1 MGISEVSYDI
11 SLINK
16 LKSAYSAD
24 YMCDVSIP
32 YHDANRKW
40 LEQSIES
47 MLNQQSVK
55 TILHVVADGTEN
67 SKELISRFPH
77 ENIRWYR
84 TVRSLGPYIISNLLF
99 PFCESNYIAI
109 QDSDDISLPH
119 RLAYSIY
126 ELEKSNASMFGGA
139 MLQFDSY
146 DQVEKVEDFVYRS
159 PIHRSGLLGWSLSPD
174 GVIINGVRVMN
185 AEMFCRLN
193 GFRGLLIAADCEF
206 TTRAIRAFESVVWS
220 KEILSLRRVHTASLS
235 NDRKTALRSEICNKD
250 HAAILES
257 YRSMHGLF
265 NPREYGTMISDQ
277 REYGGLINVQN
288 S

>member
-1 MGISEVSYDI
+1 MGIVEISYDI
-11 SLINK
+11 PLVDK
-16 LKSAYSAD
+16 LKSAYVAN
-24 YMCDVSIP
+24 YVCDVFIP

-47 MLNQQSVK
+47 MLNQQSVR

-67 SKELISRFPH
+67 SKELISRFPYK
-77 ENIRWYR
+77 NIRWYN
-84 TVRSLGPYIISNLLF
+84 TSRSLGPYVISNLLF
-99 PFCESNYIAI
+99 PSCESDCIAI

-126 ELEKSNASMFGGA
+126 ELKKSNASMFGGA

-146 DQVEKVEDFVYRS
+146 DQIEKVDGFVNRS
-159 PIHRSGLLGWSLSPD
+159 PIHRSGLLGWSLSPN
-174 GVIINGVRVMN
+174 GVIINGVRVMS
-185 AEMFCRLN
+185 AEMFGRLN

-206 TTRAIRAFESVVWS
+206 TTRAIRAFENVVWS
-220 KEILSLRRVHTASLS
+220 DEILSLRRVHTASLS

-250 HAAILES
+250 HAVILES
-257 YRSMHGLF
+257 YKSMHGLF
-265 NPREYGTMISDQ
+265 DPREYGTMISDQ